1 MSAMGR
7 EQTYGTATELAFVS
21 VAGPPHDSANLRL
34 YWIFRARRGVFAH
47 LAPVVFGVPVMRI
60 DFQEEAENCRR
71 QALEF
76 SGKPE
81 ETFLLRVASAF
92 DELIS
97 TGTARSARRTTERLA
112 RKPIIRAAVEQRAS
126 VLALPRTR

>member
-1 MSAMGR
+1 MGR
-7 EQTYGTATELAFVS
+7 KQTYGTASGLAFAS
-21 VAGPPHDSANLRL
+21 VAGPPQLPESALVLDLSRTLRR
-34 YWIFRARRGVFAH
+34 ICH
-47 LAPVVFGVPVMRI
+47 LAPVVVGVPVMRI

-81 ETFLLRVASAF
+81 EPFLLRVASAF

-97 TGTARSARRTTERLA
+97 TGTARSARRTTER
-112 RKPIIRAAVEQRAS
+112 RTQT
-126 VLALPRTR
+126 ALEHQ

>member
-1 MSAMGR
+1 MGR

-21 VAGPPHDSANLRL
+21 VAGPPQLRESALVLDLSRTPGR
-34 YWIFRARRGVFAH
+34 IAR

-81 ETFLLRVASAF
+81 EAFLLRVASAF
-92 DELIS
+92 DDLIS
-97 TGTARSARRTTERLA
+97 TGTARSARRTTQRRTQTALER
-112 RKPIIRAAVEQRAS
+112 Q
-126 VLALPRTR
+126 